1 MAARSAAVSPPK
13 LLRAAE
19 PMPAATRLRPALLLS
34 LQAFDAAVR
43 LGSFKDAAEAL
54 HITPSAISHRI
65 RNLEKA
71 MGDTLFSR
79 AHRVVEVTPTGR
91 RLAIATGRAF
101 GELMR
106 ATTPLAGTEANRRLR
121 LSLSSTFVS
130 AWLIPRIAGFITSHP
145 EIELSIENSNRVL
158 DLENEPF
165 DAGVRAGD
173 GNWPGLVAQHLMDLH
188 VTPVAT
194 PALAQRLKL
203 RQPADIVR
211 APMIHVVSF
220 PLAWPIWL
228 RQAGA
233 GSVKARQAVW
243 VDSFETALQLA
254 ESGAGVALGLAPLF
268 VEREQ
273 AGAVCRLFPLSHA
286 TGGYWL
292 VHRPQ
297 ETGNPALRSFKRWLR
312 GELARKS

>member
-1 MAARSAAVSPPK
+1 MAARSAAVSPPR

-79 AHRVVEVTPTGR
+79 AHRAVEVTPTGQ

-106 ATTPLAGTEANRRLR
+106 ATTPLAGSEANRRLR
-121 LSLSSTFVS
+121 LSISSTFVT
-130 AWLIPRIAGFITSHP
+130 AWLIPRIAGFMASHP
-145 EIELSIENSNRVL
+145 EIELSIENSNRLL

-165 DAGVRAGD
+165 DAGIRAGD
-173 GNWPGLVAQHLMDLH
+173 GNWPGLAAQHLMDLD
-188 VTPVAT
+188 T
-194 PALAQRLKL
+194 
-203 RQPADIVR
+203 
-211 APMIHVVSF
+211 
-220 PLAWPIWL
+220 
-228 RQAGA
+228 
-233 GSVKARQAVW
+233 
-243 VDSFETALQLA
+243 
-254 ESGAGVALGLAPLF
+254 
-268 VEREQ
+268 
-273 AGAVCRLFPLSHA
+273 
-286 TGGYWL
+286 
-292 VHRPQ
+292 
-297 ETGNPALRSFKRWLR
+297 
-312 GELARKS
+312 

>member
-1 MAARSAAVSPPK
+1 
-13 LLRAAE
+13 
-19 PMPAATRLRPALLLS
+19 MPAATRLRPALLLS

-43 LGSFKDAAEAL
+43 LGSFKDAADAL

-79 AHRVVEVTPTGR
+79 AHRAVEVTETGR
-91 RLAIATGRAF
+91 QLAMATGRAF

-106 ATTPLAGTEANRRLR
+106 ATTPLAGSEASRRLR
-121 LSLSSTFVS
+121 LSLSSTFVT
-130 AWLIPRIAGFITSHP
+130 AWLVPRIGRFVASHP
-145 EIELSIENSNRVL
+145 EIELSIENSHRLL

-165 DAGVRAGD
+165 EAGVRAGD
-173 GNWPGLVAQHLMDLH
+173 GNWPGLVSQHLMDLH
-188 VTPVAT
+188 VTPVAA
-194 PALAQRLKL
+194 PAVVRELRL
-203 RQPADIVR
+203 RQPADIAR

-220 PLAWPIWL
+220 PLAWPMWL

-233 GSVKARQAVW
+233 GAVKAKQAIW

-268 VEREQ
+268 AKRERLGLICRPIPMSHPT
-273 AGAVCRLFPLSHA
+273 GA
-286 TGGYWL
+286 YWL

-297 ETGNPALRSFKRWLR
+297 ESGNPALRSFKRWLR
-312 GELARKS
+312 SELAKDG